1 MSDAARLLADL
12 AARGIQVALKDGA
25 LSIRAPKGALTEADR
40 QALTRD
46 KAGLLAALQPVAA
59 PTAVDDE
66 FPLTEVQQ
74 AYWVGRR
81 SLDLGNIGCHAY
93 REFFA
98 RDLDVPRLQTAWQS
112 LIDRHPML
120 RTSISEEG
128 RQQVPATRPPYHIAV
143 TDLVGAADATARL
156 AEIRDTMS
164 HHTFDPAHWPLFD
177 IRATR
182 VEGGWHVHIGMDLL
196 IADAA
201 GMLQLYR
208 EWGALYADPA
218 AILPPTG
225 RPFADYVRNT
235 GRDTAAEARAA
246 SYWQPRL
253 ADLPGAPSLPLLPA
267 PTGKPHFTRH
277 STVLSGPEWDG
288 LRAVARREGLTAS
301 NLLVA
306 AYADILAC
314 WSRHQHFLITLT
326 TFQVPGDYACTVGD
340 FTSTLLLE
348 VDATAPAF
356 IDRARALQRRL
367 ADDLDHGGWSG
378 VRVARE
384 AAAAKG
390 EAAQPIP
397 VVFTSALGHRA
408 AGDGAL
414 PIAWLGDSV
423 AAITQT
429 PQVWI
434 DHHVIEDGGT
444 LVLSWDV
451 LEDLFPPGLIGDMF
465 AAYSR
470 FVCALATGAAAW
482 QAPLGT
488 HVPDDQI
495 AARTH
500 ANDTAAPLP
509 AGLLHQGIIDRT
521 LTNPDRVAIVTPDIT
536 LTYGQ
541 LLAHATGV
549 AALVRAR
556 MGDGLADRLVGV
568 GIDKCWQQVVAVL
581 GVLLAGAAYLPI
593 DPALPPLRRRYLAE
607 NGGLSLLLTRSG
619 LTDAGWPD
627 GLDVVALED
636 VASLMPTS
644 DPGPARPFDL
654 AYVIYTSGSTGEP
667 KGVMIEHGAALN
679 TIIDI
684 NRRFGIGADDA
695 VLGLSSLSFDLSV
708 YDIFGVLAAGGRLVL
723 PCPDRL
729 RDPGHWLDL
738 MQRHR
743 VTLWNSVPALLS
755 MLVEGGQAIGPDLR
769 VVMLSG
775 DWIALSLPAR
785 ARAMAPNA
793 IFYGLGGATEASI
806 WSNWFRIDRVEA
818 DWRSIPYGWPLANQ
832 RYHILNDALQPAP
845 DGVSGRLFIAGDGL
859 ARGYWRDLARTA
871 ARFITHPVMGERLYD
886 TGDLARYRPGG
897 CIEFL
902 GRQDNQVKIR
912 GYRIEL
918 GEIEAALAAHP
929 QVRDVTVMASG
940 EGGAHGADR
949 RLLAYIVAER
959 PAAPDAGKLARLSAP
974 KPRRPD
980 VLRVML
986 ADGGPVPDRRT
997 IRAFTADPVPL
1008 SAIGALLSALK
1019 LVEDAGGLRRRYPSA
1034 GSTYPVK
1041 VWLLAHPG
1049 RVAGLEGGLYAYD
1062 PEYHDLEPLAPGLIL
1077 GADVHAPVN
1086 RDMAASSAFTL
1097 LLLADDALIRPAY
1110 GDAARDFSLLEAG
1123 YAGQEL
1129 MRTAAAAG
1137 LGLCPIGAIDT
1148 APLPLGP
1155 DHEVLHLYVGGL
1167 PAAGQG
1173 DLVSDLMQ
1181 WLRDRLPAPLIPDAI
1196 IPIPALPLTANG
1208 KVDRARLPLPDQGTP
1223 APVADPVSDGLE
1235 ATIAAI
1241 FAEVLERV
1249 DIPPNRP
1256 LFELGGTSVHVV
1268 RIHRRLQAALSRE
1281 IDIVDLFRF
1290 AAVRSLAGHLSAGDG
1305 GGGDDAA
1312 ARGAARR
1319 RQRQGGVG

>member
-12 AARGIQVALKDGA
+12 ASRGIQVALKDGA
-25 LSIRAPKGALTEADR
+25 LSIRAPKGALTEADK

-46 KAGLLAALQPVAA
+46 KPGLLAALQPVSA
-59 PTAVDDE
+59 PTPADDE

-98 RDLDVPRLQTAWQS
+98 RDLDVPRLESAWQA

-120 RTSISEEG
+120 RASISEEG
-128 RQQVPATRPPYHIAV
+128 RQQVPASRPPYHIAV
-143 TDLVGAADATARL
+143 TDLVGAADADVQISAL
-156 AEIRDTMS
+156 RDAMS

-182 VEGGWHVHIGMDLL
+182 VEGGWHVHIGTDLL

-208 EWGALYADPA
+208 EWGALYADPTVN
-218 AILPPTG
+218 LPPTG
-225 RPFADYVRNT
+225 RPFADYVRKT
-235 GRDTAAEARAA
+235 GHDAAGEAKAA

-253 ADLPGAPSLPLLPA
+253 AGLPGPSSLPLLPP
-267 PTGKPHFTRH
+267 PTGKPRFTRYG
-277 STVLSGPEWDG
+277 TVLSAPEWDG
-288 LRAVARREGLTAS
+288 LRAAARREGLTAA

-326 TFQVPGDYACTVGD
+326 TFQVPGDYAGTVGD

-348 VDATAPAF
+348 VEATAPTF

-378 VRVARE
+378 IRVARE

-451 LEDLFPPGLIGDMF
+451 LADLFPPGLIEAMF
-465 AAYSR
+465 AAYAR
-470 FVCALATGAAAW
+470 FVRALATDPSAWRAA
-482 QAPLGT
+482 LGG
-488 HVPDDQI
+488 HVPADQI
-495 AARTH
+495 AARAH
-500 ANDTAAPLP
+500 ANDTSAPLP
-509 AGLLHQGIIDRT
+509 DGLLHQGIIDRA
-521 LTNPDRVAIVTPDIT
+521 LADPDRVAIVTPETT
-536 LTYGQ
+536 LTFGQ

-549 AALVRAR
+549 AALVQAR
-556 MGDGLADRLVGV
+556 MGEALADRLVGV
-568 GIDKCWQQVVAVL
+568 GMDKGWQQVVAVL
-581 GVLLAGAAYLPI
+581 GILLAGAAYLPI
-593 DPALPPLRRRYLAE
+593 DPALPVARRRYLVE
-607 NGGLSLLLTRSG
+607 NGALSLLITRSG

-627 GLDVVALED
+627 GLDVVALENIRP
-636 VASLMPTS
+636 AAATH
-644 DPGPARPFDL
+644 DPGPAQPGDL

-679 TIIDI
+679 TVVDI
-684 NRRFGIGADDA
+684 NHRFGIGADDA

-708 YDIFGVLAAGGRLVL
+708 YDIFGMLAAGGRLVL
-723 PCPDRL
+723 PGPDRL

-743 VTLWNSVPALLS
+743 VTVWNSVPALLS
-755 MLVEGGQAIGPDLR
+755 MLVEGGREIGADLR

-775 DWIALSLPAR
+775 DWIPLSLPAR
-785 ARAMAPNA
+785 AKPMAPNA

-845 DGVSGRLFIAGDGL
+845 DLVEGRLFIAGAGL
-859 ARGYWRDLARTA
+859 ARGYWRDPARTSG
-871 ARFITHPVMGERLYD
+871 RFITYPVTGERLYD

-912 GYRIEL
+912 GHRIEL

-929 QVRDVTVMASG
+929 QVRDVTVIASG
-940 EGGAHGADR
+940 EAGAQGGDR
-949 RLLAYIVAER
+949 RLLAYVVATV
-959 PAAPDAGKLARLSAP
+959 PSTPDVGKLARLASP
-974 KPRRPD
+974 PPRPTGR
-980 VLRVML
+980 LRVAL
-986 ADGGPVPDRRT
+986 ADGGPAPDRRT
-997 IRAFTADPVPL
+997 IRTFAADPVP
-1008 SAIGALLSALK
+1008 SAAIGILLSALK
-1019 LVEDAGGLRRRYPSA
+1019 LVEDAGGIRRRYPSA

-1041 VWLLAHPG
+1041 AWLLVHPG
-1049 RVAGLEGGLYAYD
+1049 RVAGLAVGLYGYD
-1062 PEYHDLEPLAPGLIL
+1062 AEHHDLEPLAPGLVL
-1077 GADVHAPVN
+1077 GLDVHAPVN
-1086 RDMAASSAFTL
+1086 RDMAAASAFTL
-1097 LLLADDALIRPAY
+1097 LLLGDQGLIRPTY
-1110 GDAARDFSLLEAG
+1110 GDAARDFSLIEAG

-1129 MRTAAAAG
+1129 MRTAPTAG
-1137 LGLCPIGAIDT
+1137 LGLCPVGAINT
-1148 APLPLGP
+1148 ADLPLGP
-1155 DHEVLHLYVGGL
+1155 DHEVLHLFVGGL
-1167 PAAGQG
+1167 PVAGQG

-1181 WLRDRLPAPLIPDAI
+1181 WLRDRLPAALIPDAI
-1196 IPIPALPLTANG
+1196 LPLQALPLTANG
-1208 KVDRARLPLPDQGTP
+1208 KIDRARLPLPDLGAP
-1223 APVADPVSDGLE
+1223 ALVAAPVADGLE
-1235 ATIAAI
+1235 VTIAAI
-1241 FAEVLERV
+1241 FAEVLERA
-1249 DIPPNRP
+1249 DIPADRP

-1290 AAVRSLAGHLSAGDG
+1290 AAVRSLAAHLSAGDG

-1319 RQRQGGVG
+1319 RQRQGEA